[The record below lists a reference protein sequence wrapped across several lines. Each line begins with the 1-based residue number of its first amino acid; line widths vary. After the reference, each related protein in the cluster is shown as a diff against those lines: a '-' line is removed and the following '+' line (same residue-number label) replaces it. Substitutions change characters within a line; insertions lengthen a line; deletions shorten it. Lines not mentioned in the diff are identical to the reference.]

1 MNNGTFDETMENLRK
16 RMNVILVN
24 NAKDNIQY
32 TNMQSFV
39 SRKIFNKNFVV
50 IHEIKPVVTLD
61 KPIYVGLIILY
72 LSKLFNIRISL
83 QIH

>member
-1 MNNGTFDETMENLRK
+1 MNNGTFDEAMENLRK

-32 TNMQSFV
+32 TNTQSFV